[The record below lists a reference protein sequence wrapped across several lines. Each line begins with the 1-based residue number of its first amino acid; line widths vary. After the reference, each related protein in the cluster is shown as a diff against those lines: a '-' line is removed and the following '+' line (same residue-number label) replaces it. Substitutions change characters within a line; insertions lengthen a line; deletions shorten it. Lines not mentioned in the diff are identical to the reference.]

1 MTNNHKQEQ
10 SVGKH
15 LIIANWKMHLNIHE
29 GSLLAHRLDEISQ
42 NHRNVEV
49 VLAPGFLSLQSLN
62 LQINHSKFKLCAQN
76 FYWRDEGAFTGEV
89 SANQLRGLVKYAL
102 VGHSERRHVFGEV
115 GRDIGRKVQAAIRH
129 DIKPVLC
136 VGETAMERNDD
147 ETNDV
152 IHDQLVAGLANVT
165 SEDMK
170 HVIIA
175 YEPVWAIGSG
185 DNASIYDVER
195 ASQMIRRQI
204 KHMFGARISDDV
216 QVLYGGSVSTDNAR
230 SYLMAK
236 GVNGLLVGGASL
248 HADQFAGI
256 IKHAHQSIGGRS

>member
-1 MTNNHKQEQ
+1 
-10 SVGKH
+10 
-15 LIIANWKMHLNIHE
+15 MHLNIHE
-29 GSLLAHRLDEISQ
+29 GSLLVNKLDEVTQ
-42 NHRNVEV
+42 NHRNVDV

-76 FYWRDEGAFTGEV
+76 FYWRDEGAYTGEV
-89 SANQLRGLVKYAL
+89 SANQLRGLVSYAL

-115 GRDIGRKVQAAIRH
+115 GREVGRKVQAAIRH

-136 VGETAMERNDD
+136 VGETAMERNDG

-152 IHDQLVAGLANVT
+152 LHDQLVAGLANVT

-185 DNASIYDVER
+185 DSASPEEAER
-195 ASQMIRRQI
+195 ASVMIRRQI
-204 KHMFGARISDDV
+204 QHMFGAQVSRDV
-216 QVLYGGSVSTDNAR
+216 QVLYGGSVNIDNAK
-230 SYLMAK
+230 SYLATK
-236 GVNGLLVGGASL
+236 GINGLLVGGTSL
-248 HADQFAGI
+248 HSEQFAGI
-256 IKHAHQSIGGRS
+256 IKQAHQSLSSKQ

>member
-1 MTNNHKQEQ
+1 
-10 SVGKH
+10 
-15 LIIANWKMHLNIHE
+15 MHLNIHE
-29 GSLLAHRLDEISQ
+29 GSLLVNKLDEISH

-49 VLAPGFLSLQSLN
+49 ALAPGFLSLQSLN

-89 SANQLRGLVKYAL
+89 SANQLRGLVSYAL

-115 GRDIGRKVQAAIRH
+115 GREIGRKVQAAIRN
-129 DIKPVLC
+129 DIRPVLC
-136 VGETAMERNDD
+136 IGETAMERNDG

-152 IHDQLVAGLANVT
+152 LHDQLVAGLANVT

-170 HVIIA
+170 HIILA

-185 DNASIYDVER
+185 DSASIHDVER
-195 ASQMIRRQI
+195 ASEMIRRQV
-204 KHMFGARISDDV
+204 KHMFGVQISQDI
-216 QVLYGGSVSTDNAR
+216 QVLYGGSVSTDNAK

-236 GVNGLLVGGASL
+236 GINGLLVGGASL
-248 HADQFAGI
+248 HAEQFAGI
-256 IKHAHQSIGGRS
+256 IKQAHQSIGGKS

>member
-1 MTNNHKQEQ
+1 
-10 SVGKH
+10 
-15 LIIANWKMHLNIHE
+15 MHLNIHE
-29 GSLLAHRLDEISQ
+29 GSLLVNKLDEVTQ
-42 NHRNVEV
+42 NHRNVDV

-76 FYWRDEGAFTGEV
+76 FYWRDEGAYTGEV
-89 SANQLRGLVKYAL
+89 SANQLRGLVSYAL

-115 GRDIGRKVQAAIRH
+115 GREVGRKVQAAIRH

-136 VGETAMERNDD
+136 VGETAMERNDG

-152 IHDQLVAGLANVT
+152 LHDQLVAGLANVT

-185 DNASIYDVER
+185 DSASPEEAER
-195 ASQMIRRQI
+195 ASVMIRRQI
-204 KHMFGARISDDV
+204 QHMFGAQVSRDV
-216 QVLYGGSVSTDNAR
+216 QVLYGGSVNIDNAK
-230 SYLMAK
+230 SYLAAK
-236 GVNGLLVGGASL
+236 SINGLLVGGASL
-248 HADQFAGI
+248 HSEQFAGI
-256 IKHAHQSIGGRS
+256 IKQAHQSLSSKQ